1 MTVARFARNV
11 RLGSLM
17 LLLGLTSVPALAQ
30 PAGSPPLSREELL
43 RLLAERDAA
52 IITLQNRMRAL
63 EQRLPAP
70 APGPAMAATPAVPA
84 ETPAAPPPSPAPA
97 EPARMVVDVTAAE
110 RALERTL
117 VAEGALLLAPGQVE
131 IEPSLEYFRIESDTA
146 TLFLNEEGLAQA
158 GDREVRRD
166 LAQASLGL
174 LFGLPFDSQLELDL
188 PYRYVDQSNVLNAGG
203 DERDSRRGS
212 GSGLGDITVG
222 LAKTISQEKD
232 WRPDLIGRVRWDT
245 GSGETADDD
254 VFLGGGFQRLQ
265 ADLVASKR
273 FDPLVFVLQGGYS
286 WNFEHDDVE
295 PGNSVDLSQGVFLAT
310 SPETSLRF
318 MLDQSFFDESE
329 VDGER
334 VRGSDAVQST
344 LEVGAALLL
353 RRNILLDVSGTVGLT
368 DESPDFG
375 LRVAVPIRFGLPL
388 L

>member
-63 EQRLPAP
+63 EQRLAAP
-70 APGPAMAATPAVPA
+70 APGPAVAATPAVPA

>member
-63 EQRLPAP
+63 EQRLAAP
-70 APGPAMAATPAVPA
+70 APGPAVAATPAVPA

-166 LAQASLGL
+166 LVQASLGL

>member
-1 MTVARFARNV
+1 
-11 RLGSLM
+11 M

-63 EQRLPAP
+63 EQRLAAP
-70 APGPAMAATPAVPA
+70 APGPAVAATPAVPA

-166 LAQASLGL
+166 LVQASLGL